1 MVEKKK
7 IIILGSTGSIGRN
20 TLDVV
25 RRNRRRFEVLG
36 LSGNLNSK
44 LLLKQAEEFKP
55 KYINIGF
62 KNDYLK
68 LKNNSSSKVSVGEDG
83 LLKLS
88 SSVCDILVLGISG
101 LVALKPLFNSLGKAK
116 KILLANKEAII
127 ASGEMFDKARRK
139 SSSQIVSVDSEAW
152 AVQNLLESSSG
163 RAEKVYITASG
174 GPFLRKDRKLLR
186 NVSLKETLSHPV
198 WRMGKKI
205 SVDSATLM
213 NKGFEVM
220 EISRLFGI
228 PVNKIKVLI
237 HPQSIIHALIERD
250 DKTVTAFYFSS
261 DMRIPISAGLD
272 EGKSPSFTKPLDLA
286 KSAKMEFLSPDYKR
300 FPSLK
305 LAYYVAQRQK
315 SYPSVFVSADEEAVS
330 LYLEGRIKFLQIYDI
345 VKRTVDSH
353 KSRDVKSLD
362 DILYWNK
369 WAVEKVKEIAGK

>member
-1 MVEKKK
+1 MAEKKK

-36 LSGNLNSK
+36 LSGNLNSR
-44 LLLKQAEEFKP
+44 LLLRQAEEFKP
-55 KYINIGF
+55 KYINIGL
-62 KNDYLK
+62 KDDYLK
-68 LKNNSSSKVSVGEDG
+68 LKNNSSAKVSAGEEG

-101 LVALKPLFNSLGKAK
+101 LAALKPLFSSLGKAK

-139 SSSQIVSVDSEAW
+139 SSSQIISVDSEAW
-152 AVQNLLESSSG
+152 AVRNLLESSSG
-163 RAEKVYITASG
+163 KTDKVYITASG
-174 GPFLRKDRKLLR
+174 GPFLRKDRKFLR
-186 NVSLKETLSHPV
+186 KVSLKETLSHPV
-198 WRMGKKI
+198 WRMGRKI

-228 PVNKIKVLI
+228 AVEKIKVLI
-237 HPQSIIHALIERD
+237 HPQSIIHALIERE

-272 EGKSPSFTKPLDLA
+272 GGKSPSFTKPLDLA
-286 KSAKMEFLSPDYKR
+286 KFGKMEFLSPDYKK

-305 LAYYVAQRQK
+305 LAYYVAEKQR
-315 SYPSVFVSADEEAVS
+315 SYPSVFVSADEKAVS

-353 KSRDVKSLD
+353 QGRDLQNLD
-362 DILYWNK
+362 DVLYWSR
-369 WAVEKVKEIAGK
+369 WAADKVKEIAGK

>member
-1 MVEKKK
+1 MAEKKK

-20 TLDVV
+20 TLDIV
-25 RRNRRRFEVLG
+25 RRNPRRFEVLG
-36 LSGNLNSK
+36 LSGNLNSR

-55 KYINIGF
+55 KYINIGL

-68 LKNNSSSKVSVGEDG
+68 LRKNSSSKVSAGEEG

-88 SSVCDILVLGISG
+88 SSVCDVLVLGISG
-101 LVALKPLFNSLGKAK
+101 LAALKPLFNSLGKAK

-127 ASGEMFDKARRK
+127 ASGEMFDKARRE

-163 RAEKVYITASG
+163 KADKVYITASG
-174 GPFLRKDRKLLR
+174 GPFLHRDRKFLR
-186 NVSLKETLSHPV
+186 KVSLKETLSHPV

-220 EISRLFGI
+220 EINRLFGI
-228 PVNKIKVLI
+228 PVGKIKVLI
-237 HPQSIIHALIERD
+237 HPQSIIHALIERE

-272 EGKSPSFTKPLDLA
+272 GSKSPSFTKPLDLA
-286 KSAKMEFLSPDYKR
+286 KSGKMEFLSPDYKK

-305 LAYYVAQRQK
+305 LSYYVAEKQK
-315 SYPSVFVSADEEAVS
+315 SYPSVFVSADEEAVR

-353 KSRDVKSLD
+353 RGSSLKDLD
-362 DILYWNK
+362 DVLYWSR
-369 WAVEKVKEIAGK
+369 WAVEKVREIAGK